1 MVRLPRYLT
10 AMIALAVAGG
20 APIAPARALVQPAC
34 VPCQYAGSEVIKI
47 DWWTKK
53 RERQARG
60 DTHCQ
65 RITLKEPCKKKLIY
79 GGGYCKWQNTDWLDK
94 SKAGYC
100 YWSAPS

>member
-20 APIAPARALVQPAC
+20 APLAPARALVPPAC

-53 RERQARG
+53 QKRQNRG
-60 DTHCQ
+60 GSEHC
-65 RITLKEPCKKKLIY
+65 RATLKEPCVSKVIY
-79 GGGYCKWQNTDWLDK
+79 GGGYCKWQNPDFMHK
-94 SKAGYC
+94 KGYC
-100 YWSAPS
+100 YWSAPN